1 VELTLALMAVT
12 AVVVGMVVAPIFRRA
27 LWQAQQSRPWPP
39 LPNHGFITGRTAA
52 PSDVDRGDAI
62 FHYGGRSRVLIMPL
76 PQYAIFYPA
85 KGRPLRA
92 VVVQAEMVEDEAQ
105 LLGLRLE
112 NGKDQVAWRWQVQ
125 LLGHTAPHK

>member
-1 VELTLALMAVT
+1 MDLTLAMAAVT
-12 AVVVGMVVAPIFRRA
+12 AIVVGMVVAPIFRRA
-27 LWQAQQSRPWPP
+27 LVRTQQSKPWPP
-39 LPNHGFITGRTAA
+39 LPNRGFITGRIAA

-62 FHYGGRSRVLIMPL
+62 FHYAGKSRVLIMPL
-76 PQYAIFYPA
+76 PQYAIYYPD

-112 NGKDQVAWRWQVQ
+112 NGEDKVAWRWQVQ